1 MKTLHVENSTH
12 VPSQLKR
19 NPSVDNGHKG
29 PYARCRHKNPIGAT
43 TQTPLPVHPSWPRP
57 SSYTREFR
65 ALDWAAA
72 SWGSALGLRARGCGA
87 CRLRQWPFTVPD
99 LRLYGNTY
107 SLTSTVDGTPIHYSF
122 KSFTLDGREQRDLSR
137 RPRKRGRS
145 EQPRARRWWWA
156 LYELVHHTSIRFEW
170 C

>member
-1 MKTLHVENSTH
+1 MPVVGTKPPLPRPHKPHCLCTRRGHGPVPTH
-12 VPSQLKR
+12 VS
-19 NPSVDNGHKG
+19 
-29 PYARCRHKNPIGAT
+29 
-43 TQTPLPVHPSWPRP
+43 
-57 SSYTREFR
+57 
-65 ALDWAAA
+65 LDWAAA